1 MHDLNILHHRLTC
14 FAMCLYHQNYVEVAH
29 DFDLYANRAVPQAQ
43 RTVVDY
49 TPDVWDDALFHGH
62 IIVPTTLCS

>member
-1 MHDLNILHHRLTC
+1 MF
-14 FAMCLYHQNYVEVAH
+14 FAMCLYHQNYVEVAR

-62 IIVPTTLCS
+62 IIAPTTLCS